1 MFHLMKKLAYI
12 EIIFLDKGVI
22 IFKIDKSA
30 MFHKL
35 YVIVRRHTQK
45 NQTRMQNYTPKVY
58 GIKNNLVISNHKDL
72 VINSMVTYLL

>member
-12 EIIFLDKGVI
+12 EIVFLDKGVI
-22 IFKIDKSA
+22 IFKMDKNA

-35 YVIVRRHTQK
+35 YAIVRRHTQK

-58 GIKNNLVISNHKDL
+58 GITNNLVILNHKDL